1 MNITKEIKQ
10 AIDYGKWVKERKIT
24 KEENDQLIKELLEKG
39 RDDSQP

>member
-24 KEENDQLIKELLEKG
+24 KEENDLLIRQLLNKPN
-39 RDDSQP
+39 DCQP